1 MWTLL
6 IVTVL
11 SVEPAK
17 VIYNPYAIVNT
28 KEECERLAEEVK
40 KKDTEKTLQVSCV
53 RNRRVL

>member
-17 VIYNPYAIVNT
+17 VKYEPYATVNS

-40 KKDTEKTLQVSCV
+40 KNSTEKTLQVSCV
-53 RNRRVL
+53 KNRRAL